1 MHNEAECSGSF
12 LVVSCIQILG
22 YQDRG
27 GGYSIQMEKEDHDD
41 DNKDDN
47 DPPYWQQDGKRICKA
62 RGMIRKRAEMP
73 GRQCQ
78 CWAFEWEGCEIKVT
92 CKYHLPVEC
101 M

>member
-1 MHNEAECSGSF
+1 MEFFNTEMEEE
-12 LVVSCIQILG
+12 
-22 YQDRG
+22 DT
-27 GGYSIQMEKEDHDD
+27 QMEEADTVPKQRR
-41 DNKDDN
+41 KIRMMMMVTIVICL
-47 DPPYWQQDGKRICKA
+47 WQQDGKRICKA